1 MFADIILPPSQSI
14 FEGLCDFTIFGA
26 LEQQIFRAIDF
37 RGFRQD
43 GSTTMGNQKIAR
55 SAQGRVRRH
64 ARPAV

>member
-1 MFADIILPPSQSI
+1 MLADIIFPPSQSI
-14 FEGLCDFTIFGA
+14 FEGLGNFRIFGA

-55 SAQGRVRRH
+55 SAQGRVRCH
-64 ARPAV
+64 ARPTV